1 MQATISQSVAPRFV
15 LPPELEAREPPEARG
30 LARDEVRLLVS
41 SRASNRIEHAQF
53 RDLPQFLQPGDLV
66 IVNASKTLPAA
77 LAARREHGQ
86 EIVVHLSTQLTSGLW
101 VVEPRHAQ
109 VQAGEILA
117 LPDGGAMTL
126 LGPYPG
132 SSRLWRARIEIP
144 VPIFD
149 YLAAWGKPIAYSY
162 MRGTWPLDFY
172 QTVYAAEPGSAEMPS
187 AGRAFT
193 GPLIARLLGMG
204 VLCARVILHAGVAS
218 LEGDEPL
225 YEEYFRVP
233 PETAAMIGVA
243 RQVGGRLLAVGTTV
257 VRALESAAD
266 PSGTVQGAEGW
277 TNLVITPAHGVR
289 VVDGLL
295 TGFHEP
301 RSTHFAI
308 LDAVAGRAHVEEV
321 YREALSHRYLWHEF
335 GDLHLLLPLSVG
347 WSGLSP

>member
-1 MQATISQSVAPRFV
+1 MQATIPQSKTPRFV

-41 SRASNRIEHAQF
+41 ARASHRIEHARF
-53 RDLPQFLQPGDLV
+53 RDLPRFLQPGDLV

-86 EIVVHLSTQLTSGLW
+86 EITVHLSTHLSSALW

-117 LPDGGAMTL
+117 LPDGGVMTL
-126 LGPYPG
+126 LGPTPG
-132 SSRLWRARIEIP
+132 SGRLWRARIEVPI
-144 VPIFD
+144 PIFD
-149 YLAAWGKPIAYSY
+149 YLTAWGKPITYSY
-162 MRGTWPLDFY
+162 MRGTWPLEFY
-172 QTVYAAEPGSAEMPS
+172 QTVYASESGSAEMPS

-193 GPLIARLLGMG
+193 GELIARLLGMG

-218 LEGDEPL
+218 LEDYEPL

-233 PETAAMIGVA
+233 PETAAMIVVA
-243 RQVGGRLLAVGTTV
+243 RQIGGRVIAVGTTV
-257 VRALESAAD
+257 VRALESAVD
-266 PSGTVQGAEGW
+266 PRGTVHGAEGW
-277 TNLVITPAHGVR
+277 TNLVITPARGVR

-301 RSTHFAI
+301 RSTHLAI

-321 YREALSHRYLWHEF
+321 YTEALSHGYLWHEF
-335 GDLHLLLPLSVG
+335 GDLHLLLP
-347 WSGLSP
+347 

>member
-1 MQATISQSVAPRFV
+1 MQATIPQSKTPRFV
-15 LPPELEAREPPEARG
+15 LPPELEAREPPEGRG

-41 SRASNRIEHAQF
+41 ARASHRIEHARF
-53 RDLPQFLQPGDLV
+53 RDLPRFLQPGDLV

-86 EIVVHLSTQLTSGLW
+86 EIAVHLSTHLSGALW

-109 VQAGEILA
+109 VQAGDILA

-126 LGPYPG
+126 LGPYPRSG
-132 SSRLWRARIEIP
+132 RLWIARIEVPI
-144 VPIFD
+144 PIFD
-149 YLAAWGKPIAYSY
+149 YLTAWGKPITYSY
-162 MRGTWPLDFY
+162 MRGTWPLELY
-172 QTVYAAEPGSAEMPS
+172 QTVYASEPGSAEMPS

-193 GPLIARLLGMG
+193 AELIARLLGMG

-225 YEEYFRVP
+225 YEEYFRVS

-243 RQVGGRLLAVGTTV
+243 RQVGGRVIAVGTTV

-266 PSGTVQGAEGW
+266 PGGTVHGAAGW
-277 TNLVITPAHGVR
+277 TNLVITPARGVR

-301 RSTHFAI
+301 RSTHLGI

-321 YREALSHRYLWHEF
+321 YREALSHGYLWHEF
-335 GDLHLLLPLSVG
+335 GDLHLLLP
-347 WSGLSP
+347 